1 RAVHTPT
8 ELHHPGTKAARTT
21 RTHEPT
27 APAARDHTSRH
38 SNHAPTSTPA
48 IATEGRFERSENLIA
63 QRAPGR
69 AGAMQRSR
77 AMPAEGR
84 APGPA
89 PQRGRATTARNDT
102 SHHRNHAPTS
112 TPAIASEGRFELA
125 RT

>member
-1 RAVHTPT
+1 MRITPSSRDRPRPCDLGLMPEKVTDFRPPEKTFPSDHQNFLFQEDKVGQAKGPHGHRPQAAPTRAVHTPT

-48 IATEGRFERSENLIA
+48 IATEGRFE
-63 QRAPGR
+63 
-69 AGAMQRSR
+69 
-77 AMPAEGR
+77 
-84 APGPA
+84 
-89 PQRGRATTARNDT
+89 
-102 SHHRNHAPTS
+102 
-112 TPAIASEGRFELA
+112 LA